1 MKSIEIKTPFSNIN
15 FEKWKKELNMKV
27 MQKIQGEFGLCLSY
41 GRINAW
47 DWHDN
52 LKVETFDQIEI
63 LPQVKIPMKKS

>member
-1 MKSIEIKTPFSNIN
+1 
-15 FEKWKKELNMKV
+15 MKV